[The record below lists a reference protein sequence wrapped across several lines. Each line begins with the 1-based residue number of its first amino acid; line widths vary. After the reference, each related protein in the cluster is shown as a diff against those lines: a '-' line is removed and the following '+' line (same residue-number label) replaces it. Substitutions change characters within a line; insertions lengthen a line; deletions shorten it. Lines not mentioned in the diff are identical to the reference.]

1 MATTKSVKRKLTEKI
16 EKVSGF
22 QNVVPGRV
30 GRSSTEIDTGIPGLI
45 YVRIEG
51 SGQVVTAVNTVAPSE
66 YNHPVLLARSKANKK
81 LWEVIASR
89 QAYTVPVNRDLRY
102 HHSQHEHPNPDTVWV
117 KGDQFLP
124 FLVTPDTGFVVKI
137 FGGVVT
143 LGGTRYLVANQSLD
157 LSSLQPAVGAVW
169 VLIEVTSA
177 GAIDTVVSTEYDN
190 KELLTPDLIPTADA
204 GAWDICAVR
213 LYGGQES
220 LQRGVINDFVDL
232 RFGKPGGSDIVTI
245 AFLDDIGDVNAPSP
259 TDGQVLT
266 WDAYA
271 EEWIAADPS
280 GSFDIHALAEKTTI
294 ADEDEFPLADSAAS
308 FAAKQIAW
316 GNVTRRIFHDALR
329 ETVELEDDFS
339 TGADGW
345 TLGTGW
351 AHDAGNEW
359 VEHTPGDVDPLS
371 FPGSTIDEAV
381 YWLLVNVGGTTGTV
395 TARVDAAGGAS
406 VISAGAGTV
415 MVACKSSGG
424 STKIM
429 IVPSSDFDGYISSVT
444 VIRAPLI
451 QDALPDSAIYARQ
464 DQDWVALDTVFQ
476 PLDADLTAIA
486 ALTPTNDDVLQRKAG
501 AWVNRTIAQLI
512 TDLTSGG
519 LVDTNLLLN
528 GGFPFWQRAAPATPT
543 AMTDDV
549 YNAPDR
555 WYSLVQG
562 AGATI
567 NRNAGIGTSQY
578 ACKIIAGGTT
588 NRYGIAQIIEAE
600 NSIPLRGQTVIA
612 QCRIKPV
619 NNAGSGNRD
628 YRIAILEWTGT
639 ADAVTSELVADWT
652 SGTFTT
658 AGFFAATSKTLVATA
673 VVSAAHNT
681 ETLLSVSGAVSSSC
695 NNLIVFVW
703 AEDVPTHASDYV
715 LIGEAG
721 LYIGA
726 ALQTWKPPNVT
737 EELLDCQRYYCKS
750 HAIEEAPAD
759 DVGTNRMAGFA
770 WQTTSI
776 DVQDIPFPVRMRTTP
791 TIAFYKPNGVGS
803 GSTWAW
809 YLPSAGAYQN
819 SSAVIAVTSNDRSFI
834 PEMTVTSAVATAG
847 YIVRGGWAAD
857 AEL

>member
-22 QNVVPGRV
+22 QNVVPGRI
-30 GRSSTEIDTGIPGLI
+30 GATSTLIDTGIPGLI

-102 HHSQHEHPNPDTVWV
+102 HHGQHEHPNPDTVWV

-177 GAIDTVVSTEYDN
+177 GAVDTVTSTEYDN
-190 KELLTPDLIPTADA
+190 KELLTPDLIPLPDA

-245 AFLDDIGDVNAPSP
+245 AFLDDIGDVNAPTP

-280 GSFDIHALAEKTTI
+280 GSFDIHALTEKTTI
-294 ADEDEFPLADSAAS
+294 AADDEFPLADSAAS
-308 FAAKQIAW
+308 FAQKKVKWSTAITE
-316 GNVTRRIFHDALR
+316 VFHDALG
-329 ETVELEDDFS
+329 EIVELEDDFA

-359 VEHTPGDVDPLS
+359 VEHTPGSVDALS
-371 FPGSTIDEAV
+371 YPGSTIDEAI

-444 VIRAPLI
+444 VVRAPLI
-451 QDALPDSAIYARQ
+451 QDALPDSAVYARQ
-464 DQDWVALDTVFQ
+464 DQDWVPLDTVYQ

-512 TDLTSGG
+512 TDLTSGLSALFAPLAKG
-519 LVDTNLLLN
+519 VTNGDTHDHN
-528 GGFPFWQRAAPATPT
+528 GGDGAQIAYSTLSGLPTLPTDGTYTPT
-543 AMTDDV
+543 LTNVTNVAASTPYPCQYMRVGNTV
-549 YNAPDR
+549 TV
-555 WYSLVQG
+555 S
-562 AGATI
+562 
-567 NRNAGIGTSQY
+567 GIIDIDPT
-578 ACKIIAGGTT
+578 AGG
-588 NRYGIAQIIEAE
+588 
-600 NSIPLRGQTVIA
+600 
-612 QCRIKPV
+612 
-619 NNAGSGNRD
+619 
-628 YRIAILEWTGT
+628 GT
-639 ADAVTSELVADWT
+639 ATQIDVSLPIASNFGNAYELGGTMGANTVTESGQVYAEVANNRAVFAFLAQ
-652 SGTFTT
+652 TT
-658 AGFFAATSKTLVATA
+658 AN
-673 VVSAAHNT
+673 H
-681 ETLLSVSGAVSSSC
+681 SVSF
-695 NNLIVFVW
+695 VFM
-703 AEDVPTHASDYV
+703 YQ
-715 LIGEAG
+715 I
-721 LYIGA
+721 
-726 ALQTWKPPNVT
+726 
-737 EELLDCQRYYCKS
+737 
-750 HAIEEAPAD
+750 
-759 DVGTNRMAGFA
+759 
-770 WQTTSI
+770 
-776 DVQDIPFPVRMRTTP
+776 
-791 TIAFYKPNGVGS
+791 
-803 GSTWAW
+803 
-809 YLPSAGAYQN
+809 LP
-819 SSAVIAVTSNDRSFI
+819 
-834 PEMTVTSAVATAG
+834 
-847 YIVRGGWAAD
+847 
-857 AEL
+857 

>member
-22 QNVVPGRV
+22 QNVVPGRI
-30 GRSSTEIDTGIPGLI
+30 GATSTLIETGIPGLI

-143 LGGTRYLVANQSLD
+143 LGGTRYLVGNQSLD

-177 GAIDTVVSTEYDN
+177 GAIDTVTSTEYDN
-190 KELLTPDLIPTADA
+190 KELLTPDLIPLPGA

-271 EEWIAADPS
+271 EEWVAADPS
-280 GSFDIHALAEKTTI
+280 GSFDIHALTEKTTI
-294 ADEDEFPLADSAAS
+294 ADEDEFPLADSAAG
-308 FAAKQIAW
+308 FAQKKVKWSTAITE
-316 GNVTRRIFHDALR
+316 VFHDALG
-329 ETVELEDDFS
+329 EIVELEDDFA

-359 VEHTPGDVDPLS
+359 VEHTPGSTDPLS
-371 FPGSTIDEAV
+371 YPGSPIDEAV

-406 VISAGAGTV
+406 VIPAGAGTV

-444 VIRAPLI
+444 VLRAPLI
-451 QDALPDSAIYARQ
+451 QDALPDSAVYARQ
-464 DQDWVALDTVFQ
+464 DYDWVPLDMVFQ
-476 PLDADLTAIA
+476 PLDSDLTAIA

-512 TDLTSGG
+512 TDLTTGLSALFAPIAKGVTNGDSHDHVGGDGAQIAYSGLSGLPTLREVLTGNRTYYVRTDGSDSNNGLANTAGGAFLTVQKAIDTAIALDLSLYSVTIQVADGTYTGALTLKPYTGTGPIYIIGNTTTPANAVISTTSANCVTAQPFARQWNIKGFKFITTTAGDCILSQRGAKIVIDGAVEFGACAGTAHLYHIGGDIEVASNYTISGG
-519 LVDTNLLLN
+519 AVIHILTSGGYFSAN
-528 GGFPFWQRAAPATPT
+528 GITTTLTGTPAFSYF
-543 AMTDDV
+543 A
-549 YNAPDR
+549 YA
-555 WYSLVQG
+555 
-562 AGATI
+562 
-567 NRNAGIGTSQY
+567 AGISNLQH
-578 ACKIIAGGTT
+578 AGGTFSGAATGKRYNAIQNSLINT
-588 NRYGIAQIIEAE
+588 NGGGANYFPGDA
-600 NSIPLRGQTVIA
+600 
-612 QCRIKPV
+612 
-619 NNAGSGNRD
+619 AG
-628 YRIAILEWTGT
+628 
-639 ADAVTSELVADWT
+639 DAPT
-652 SGTFTT
+652 SG
-658 AGFFAATSKTLVATA
+658 GQ
-673 VVSAAHNT
+673 
-681 ETLLSVSGAVSSSC
+681 
-695 NNLIVFVW
+695 
-703 AEDVPTHASDYV
+703 YV
-715 LIGEAG
+715 
-721 LYIGA
+721 
-726 ALQTWKPPNVT
+726 
-737 EELLDCQRYYCKS
+737 
-750 HAIEEAPAD
+750 
-759 DVGTNRMAGFA
+759 
-770 WQTTSI
+770 
-776 DVQDIPFPVRMRTTP
+776 
-791 TIAFYKPNGVGS
+791 
-803 GSTWAW
+803 
-809 YLPSAGAYQN
+809 
-819 SSAVIAVTSNDRSFI
+819 
-834 PEMTVTSAVATAG
+834 
-847 YIVRGGWAAD
+847 
-857 AEL
+857 